1 MLHEIG
7 ADEIPVELV
16 LNKID
21 AVDALGRRRLA
32 NRFPGSL
39 QISARTGEGLDELR
53 TRLAERFSARFELV
67 RLLLP
72 YDRGGLL
79 AELYASG
86 APIDERED
94 TRRGRPRPRPP
105 AARGGAPARGVPD
118 RRDAE
123 SESLESA

>member
-1 MLHEIG
+1 
-7 ADEIPVELV
+7 DDIPVELV

-21 AVDALGRRRLA
+21 AVDALGRRRLG

-53 TRLAERFSARFELV
+53 QRLAERFSARFELV

-72 YDRGGLL
+72 YDQGSLL

-94 TRRGRPRPRPP
+94 TADGVLVRARLPHA
-105 AARGGAPARGVPD
+105 AARRLAAYLIAEAAPADEVIRG
-118 RRDAE
+118 A
-123 SESLESA
+123 